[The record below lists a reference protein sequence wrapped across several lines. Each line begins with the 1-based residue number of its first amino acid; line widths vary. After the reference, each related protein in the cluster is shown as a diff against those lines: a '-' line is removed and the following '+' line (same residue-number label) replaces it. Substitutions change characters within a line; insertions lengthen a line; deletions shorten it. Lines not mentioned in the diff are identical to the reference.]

1 MTKASHIRDE
11 LERRLALNDA
21 KEKVRAANANTH
33 ALKMETRLL
42 QDQEARNK
50 YKKELVHYK
59 ETVSQLS
66 ADVTNLWNEG
76 DRQQIFLGAKTG
88 TATPVVGPE
97 ATGDMVLDEVE
108 RVQDKTQASLSRTRQ
123 IIEDTKEIGMNTAE
137 EVKRQGL
144 QIESITNDVD
154 KVEGNLHRADKLIRK
169 FGRRMAR
176 DKLIQSFACINILL
190 IVGLIIYAVL
200 KSAGQSN
207 ESTAAVPESPISNGN
222 KMAFPQ
228 HRYLRGTIS

>member
-1 MTKASHIRDE
+1 MDLTRSALTKASHIRDE
-11 LERRLALNDA
+11 LERRLALSDA
-21 KEKVRAANANTH
+21 KEKIRAANANTH

-50 YKKELVHYK
+50 YKKELVHFE

-108 RVQDKTQASLSRTRQ
+108 RVQDKTQASLLRTRQ

-154 KVEGNLHRADKLIRK
+154 KVEGNLHRADKLIKK
-169 FGRRMAR
+169 FRRRMAR
-176 DKLIQSFACINILL
+176 DKIIRCYGIVNSMLVVCDCIYYVISMGYGVFCWIDYFGVVVVEDIQMLFLPAI
-190 IVGLIIYAVL
+190 
-200 KSAGQSN
+200 
-207 ESTAAVPESPISNGN
+207 
-222 KMAFPQ
+222 
-228 HRYLRGTIS
+228 